1 MDAGTTF
8 ASAATAGTATAALSV
23 LTAPAVLTALTVVTA
38 SPGFAG
44 FAGFAGF
51 STLTAF
57 SALPV
62 ALASGLG
69 KLFEAKADTA
79 FAADFNSGF
88 GTDLVADF
96 AGGAVLGTA
105 LIWVLETA
113 LPTDL
118 AVNFLGGGLATVN
131 GVAAAFRAGGFVD
144 LFEGT
149 GAFETGLVLAAA
161 LALTFGFEAILLSLD
176 RTTAL
181 VAADALSGF
190 ALLAAGLP
198 ALFTVTLARLL
209 AFDLTIT
216 LAAGLT
222 ASLALT
228 VAIAFAAGLVAAGV
242 LPGVLGCSLDATTD
256 FLIGLDA
263 ALAAGFNFFVCA
275 FTAYLL

>member
-1 MDAGTTF
+1 MDAGRTF

-44 FAGFAGF
+44 FAGF

-69 KLFEAKADTA
+69 KLFEAGADTA

-149 GAFETGLVLAAA
+149 GAFATGLVLAAA

-190 ALLAAGLP
+190 ALFAAGLP
-198 ALFTVTLARLL
+198 ALFTVTLAGLL

-228 VAIAFAAGLVAAGV
+228 VAIAFAAGLVAAGG

>member
-38 SPGFAG
+38 SLSIAS
-44 FAGFAGF
+44 FAGF

-69 KLFEAKADTA
+69 KLFEAGADTA

-105 LIWVLETA
+105 LIWVFETA

-198 ALFTVTLARLL
+198 ALFTVTLAGLL

-228 VAIAFAAGLVAAGV
+228 VAIAFAAGLVAAGG

>member
-8 ASAATAGTATAALSV
+8 ASTATAGTATAALSV
-23 LTAPAVLTALTVVTA
+23 LTAPSVLTALTVVTA
-38 SPGFAG
+38 SPG

-69 KLFEAKADTA
+69 KLFEAGADTA

-88 GTDLVADF
+88 CTDLVADF

-149 GAFETGLVLAAA
+149 GAFATGLVLAAA

-181 VAADALSGF
+181 VAADALSCF
-190 ALLAAGLP
+190 ALLAACLP
-198 ALFTVTLARLL
+198 ALFTVTLAGLL

-228 VAIAFAAGLVAAGV
+228 VAIAFAAGLVAAGG

>member
-8 ASAATAGTATAALSV
+8 ASTATAGTATATLSA
-23 LTAPAVLTALTVVTA
+23 LTAPAVLTALTVVSA

-44 FAGFAGF
+44 FVGF
-51 STLTAF
+51 SALTAF

-69 KLFEAKADTA
+69 KLFEAGADAA
-79 FAADFNSGF
+79 FAADFSSGF

-113 LPTDL
+113 LPTGL

-131 GVAAAFRAGGFVD
+131 GVAAAFRAGSFLD

-149 GAFETGLVLAAA
+149 GAFATGLVLAAA
-161 LALTFGFEAILLSLD
+161 LALAFGFEAILLSLD

-181 VAADALSGF
+181 VAADALSGL

-198 ALFTVTLARLL
+198 AFFTVTVAGLL
-209 AFDLTIT
+209 AFDLAIT

-222 ASLALT
+222 ATLALT
-228 VAIAFAAGLVAAGV
+228 LAIAFAAGLVAAGG

-256 FLIGLDA
+256 FLIGLGA

>member
-1 MDAGTTF
+1 MDAGRTF

-23 LTAPAVLTALTVVTA
+23 LTASAVLTALTVVTA

-69 KLFEAKADTA
+69 KLFEAGADTA

-105 LIWVLETA
+105 LIWVFETA

-149 GAFETGLVLAAA
+149 GAFATGLVLAAA

-198 ALFTVTLARLL
+198 ALFTVTLAGLL

-228 VAIAFAAGLVAAGV
+228 VAIAFAAGLVAAGG

>member
-38 SPGFAG
+38 SLSIAS
-44 FAGFAGF
+44 FAGF

-69 KLFEAKADTA
+69 KLFEAGADTA

-105 LIWVLETA
+105 LIWVFETA
-113 LPTDL
+113 LPTGL

-149 GAFETGLVLAAA
+149 GAFATGLVLAAA

-198 ALFTVTLARLL
+198 ALFTVTLAGLL

-228 VAIAFAAGLVAAGV
+228 VAIAFAAGLVAAGG